1 MERSRSGVRLSAGL
15 GSRRLSP
22 RPHGLQ
28 RFPDSRAQARGSL
41 GCLRSIP
48 GWVRTPAL
56 CRVFAHM
63 PASSLRCPALPRSS
77 FSHPIRPV
85 KGHPGL
91 SPGSVPAAAVLAGP
105 ALCCWEVETPCRPE
119 SQERWAAVC
128 TPGHVGA
135 SWGLR
140 HLGYRRMCPVI
151 GRQAAQMG
159 TAPSS
164 PRKGCGCSGGPG
176 KGSFRSEIL

>member
-63 PASSLRCPALPRSS
+63 PASSLRCPSASVASVFLLTPDSTCEGPPRSQ
-77 FSHPIRPV
+77 
-85 KGHPGL
+85 PGL
-91 SPGSVPAAAVLAGP
+91 CPCGCCFSRTSSLLLGGGNSLLARVTGTLGSCVHS
-105 ALCCWEVETPCRPE
+105 RP
-119 SQERWAAVC
+119 
-128 TPGHVGA
+128 
-135 SWGLR
+135 
-140 HLGYRRMCPVI
+140 RR
-151 GRQAAQMG
+151 GFLG
-159 TAPSS
+159 TAPPGLQENVPSD
-164 PRKGCGCSGGPG
+164 RTSGRPDGDGPQQPQEG
-176 KGSFRSEIL
+176 LRVFWGARERIL